1 MLHTLTFDP
10 TAEELA
16 SRRSGTTEVMLFWSR
31 TTRQATVKVED
42 DATGESVELA
52 LLPTDDPLD
61 VFNHPY
67 AYAASRG
74 LLAA

>member
-1 MLHTLTFDP
+1 MLATLPFDP

-16 SRRSGTTEVMLFWSR
+16 SRRSGTTEIALFWSPE
-31 TTRQATVKVED
+31 TRRATVRVSD
-42 DATGESVELA
+42 DATGESVEVA
-52 LLPTDDPLD
+52 LRPTDDPFD